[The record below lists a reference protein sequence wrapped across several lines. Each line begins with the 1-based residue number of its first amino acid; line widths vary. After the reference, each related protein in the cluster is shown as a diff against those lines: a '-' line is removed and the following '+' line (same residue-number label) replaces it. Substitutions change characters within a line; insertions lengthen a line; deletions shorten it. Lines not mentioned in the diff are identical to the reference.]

1 MAQSLFLGV
10 FILKLIEESWLTS
23 LKSQHLRQV
32 WPPSARIE
40 FPIGQMVH
48 SRFTDGFGGAR
59 GESRTLDPRLMELN
73 TSLELA

>member
-1 MAQSLFLGV
+1 
-10 FILKLIEESWLTS
+10 
-23 LKSQHLRQV
+23 
-32 WPPSARIE
+32 
-40 FPIGQMVH
+40 MVP